1 MSESQILIGM
11 IFFYSLTISR
21 EMLLILFTIEFA
33 TEDTALAKVAKS
45 RKVIWFIAIKLLK
58 VESVS
63 KFIHPKYYKH
73 LRKGAHQNHLGRQ
86 KMGWFHAD

>member
-1 MSESQILIGM
+1 
-11 IFFYSLTISR
+11 
-21 EMLLILFTIEFA
+21 MLLILFTIEFA

-73 LRKGAHQNHLGRQ
+73 LRKGAHQSHLSRPVSGRLACTPS
-86 KMGWFHAD
+86 KTEILNKIGI